1 MKLSDK
7 AKEALD
13 KVVEQF
19 KSGDLSPVVK
29 LVRIRLP
36 QDAPAARWTFSNRVL
51 AYAQTGSVDCRG
63 YRQWQEAGRQ
73 VQKGSRAA
81 FILGPVLVKR
91 QTDDG
96 VEEERLVGFRALAVF
111 PIHDTEAESGEAL
124 DYTPRQLPPLMD
136 VARRLGVDVAYAPT
150 RPGALGN
157 CTPDG
162 SAITLGSV
170 EPVVF
175 FHELAHAAH
184 QRVMGRNLKGG
195 QDPHQETTAELTAA
209 VLMHLYGLGDRT
221 GNCWGYVQQ
230 YNEDP
235 LRAIMK
241 ATDEV
246 GKVLA
251 LLLDEGPDPCPV
263 QDMPVA

>member
-1 MKLSDK
+1 MRLSDK
-7 AKEALD
+7 AQEALD
-13 KVVEQF
+13 RVVEQF
-19 KSGDLSPVVK
+19 KAGDLSPVVK

-63 YRQWQEAGRQ
+63 YRQWQDAGRQ

-81 FILGPVLVKR
+81 YILGPVLVKR

-96 VEEERLVGFRALAVF
+96 GEEERLVGFRAIAVF
-111 PIHDTEAESGEAL
+111 PIHDTEAERGEAL

-157 CTPDG
+157 CTADG
-162 SAITLGSV
+162 SAITLGS
-170 EPVVF
+170 EDPVVF

-184 QRVMGRNLKGG
+184 RRVMGRDLKGG

-209 VLMHLYGLGDRT
+209 VLTHIYGVGDRT

-251 LLLDEGPDPCPV
+251 LLLDEEPDPCPA
-263 QDMPVA
+263 QDMPQA